1 VIASFRDSETEKL
14 WRTGKSRKLPADLQR
29 RAFRKLAMLNAAVTL
44 DNLRIPPGNN
54 LETLRGTRAGHRCI
68 RINGQY
74 RICFR
79 WDQGNAYSVEIVDYH
94 H

>member
-1 VIASFRDSETEKL
+1 VIASFRDSETENL

-29 RAFRKLAMLNAAVTL
+29 RAFRKLAILNAAVTL

-54 LETLRGTRAGHRCI
+54 LEALRGTRAGHHSI
-68 RINGQY
+68 RINDQY

-79 WDQGNAYSVEIVDYH
+79 WEQGNAFSVEIVDYH

>member
-1 VIASFRDSETEKL
+1 MIASFRDSETENL
-14 WRTGKSRKLPADLQR
+14 WRTGRSRKLPADLQR
-29 RAFRKLAMLNAAVTL
+29 RAFRKLAILNAAVTL

-54 LETLRGTRAGHRCI
+54 LEALRGTRAGHHSI
-68 RINGQY
+68 RINDQF

-79 WDQGNAYSVEIVDYH
+79 WEQGNAFSVEIVDYH